1 MSFIK
6 LLMEGEESKTLN
18 IDQFEMMFRRN
29 HQFLC
34 AVAMEYV
41 HDQFTAEDMVQ
52 DFFLDFWQRRHTI
65 QFTTS
70 FEAYARRAVKYKCI
84 DFLRKSAV
92 NEKRNSMLDTLDQ
105 EQEDIN
111 ETEYSEIRH
120 QRYLKIVELVQ
131 KLPESRQNIFIMHA
145 VDKMTYVEIAK
156 KQNISVNTVKTQLS
170 RAYSALR
177 SHLILVCIIFALF
190 QGVFKF
196 ILEKK

>member
-1 MSFIK
+1 
-6 LLMEGEESKTLN
+6 MEEEASKTLHIN
-18 IDQFEMMFRRN
+18 EFETMFRRN

-34 AVAMEYV
+34 AVAMQYV

-52 DFFLDFWQRRHTI
+52 DFFIDFWQRRNTI
-65 QFTTS
+65 QLTTS

-92 NEKRNSMLDTLDQ
+92 TEKRNLMLAVLEK
-105 EQEDIN
+105 EQEDADELEN
-111 ETEYSEIRH
+111 NEIRH
-120 QRYLKIVELVQ
+120 QRYTKIVELIQ

-145 VDKMTYVEIAK
+145 VDKMSYAEIAK
-156 KQNISVNTVKTQLS
+156 KQNISINTVKTQLS

-177 SHLILVCIIFALF
+177 NHLILICISFIHY
-190 QGVFKF
+190 QSIFKF

>member
-1 MSFIK
+1 
-6 LLMEGEESKTLN
+6 MEGEESVTLN
-18 IDQFEMMFRRN
+18 IDKFEMMFRKN

-65 QFTTS
+65 KLTTG

-92 NEKRNSMLDTLDQ
+92 TEKRNSMLNALEE
-105 EQEDIN
+105 EQEDVD
-111 ETEYSEIRH
+111 ETEFNEIRH
-120 QRYLKIVELVQ
+120 HRYLKIVELIQ
-131 KLPESRQNIFIMHA
+131 KLPENRQNIFIMHA
-145 VDKMTYVEIAK
+145 VDKMSYAEIAK
-156 KQNISVNTVKTQLS
+156 KQSISVNTVKTQLS

-177 SHLILVCIIFALF
+177 NHLILFCAAFIHF